1 VTNAFDVLETL
12 CREPTAS
19 RAQLT
24 ARTGLSPA
32 SISRAV
38 AELRDAGL
46 VVERP
51 LSRAG
56 VGRPPRV
63 VQLRSNAAHI
73 VGIDA
78 GGSRLRVVLADLEG
92 NLVARATATVRSTA
106 RAGQLIGSMQRRV
119 RSLIDGARVRV
130 VAAAAGVSGIV
141 DAERGTVLLSPD
153 LPGLNGKP
161 VAAMLSDA
169 LAMPVA
175 IDNDDLLAA
184 VGETAFGAASGCS
197 EVAFLSIGYGLGA
210 GLLVGGRPVRGAR
223 SSAGA
228 IAYFGSRQLGDRA
241 SGRGIARRYRD
252 LRGMRDAARLTAER
266 VFELAAQGDADARS
280 VVEEAIEALGDA
292 VSDVAALLD
301 PQIVVLGGGLVRG
314 QPAIVEL
321 LSRRLRVLPFP
332 PRLVASELGEDAVAR
347 GAGRLALGLAQH
359 RLAGTDRGRPLETV

>member
-1 VTNAFDVLETL
+1 MTNAFDVLETL

-106 RAGQLIGSMQRRV
+106 RAGQLIGSMQSRRLPESRASWTPSAARCCSRPTFPGSTGSRWPRCFPTLSRCRW
-119 RSLIDGARVRV
+119 RSTTTTSLRPSGRPPSGQPRAARRWRSSRSVTGS
-130 VAAAAGVSGIV
+130 APACS
-141 DAERGTVLLSPD
+141 
-153 LPGLNGKP
+153 
-161 VAAMLSDA
+161 
-169 LAMPVA
+169 
-175 IDNDDLLAA
+175 
-184 VGETAFGAASGCS
+184 S
-197 EVAFLSIGYGLGA
+197 EVAPCAVLARPLVRSRTSVLG
-210 GLLVGGRPVRGAR
+210 
-223 SSAGA
+223 SSA
-228 IAYFGSRQLGDRA
+228 
-241 SGRGIARRYRD
+241 IARR
-252 LRGMRDAARLTAER
+252 A
-266 VFELAAQGDADARS
+266 
-280 VVEEAIEALGDA
+280 
-292 VSDVAALLD
+292 
-301 PQIVVLGGGLVRG
+301 GG
-314 QPAIVEL
+314 
-321 LSRRLRVLPFP
+321 SR
-332 PRLVASELGEDAVAR
+332 
-347 GAGRLALGLAQH
+347 AGI
-359 RLAGTDRGRPLETV
+359 GTCVGCATRHG